1 MDDEGNWLPGVVTP
15 EGSSTSG
22 TPQTSP
28 RGTISRRKRGEG
40 EGEEEVILPSK
51 MQVEVGEVERRNL
64 LVERMEEVRRQRE
77 LEEEEDRQFLEA
89 LEDARK
95 KVLRVVKLLA
105 SHVGQNVVG
114 PRVGTAL
121 FLLFFPGWPL
131 YK

>member
-1 MDDEGNWLPGVVTP
+1 
-15 EGSSTSG
+15 
-22 TPQTSP
+22 
-28 RGTISRRKRGEG
+28 
-40 EGEEEVILPSK
+40 
-51 MQVEVGEVERRNL
+51 
-64 LVERMEEVRRQRE
+64 VERMEEVRRQRE